1 MSKSKQILSTA
12 LLILVLI
19 VLFILALQPAVEN
32 YHLSDTI
39 MRWLGMNSSQGSEFR
54 AVLHIPY
61 YLIICLV
68 LLWFGRT
75 HSFKSWHMISI
86 GFLLGVSE
94 EVAKHFV
101 PTRDFDL
108 IDIVMDMIGVCL
120 AALIMLLV
128 TYIKR
133 NTSSQ

>member
-1 MSKSKQILSTA
+1 MRKQFLSTA
-12 LLILVLI
+12 LLVVVLI
-19 VLFILALQPAVEN
+19 VLLLLTIQSAMASYQ
-32 YHLSDTI
+32 LSDTI
-39 MRWLGMNSSQGSEFR
+39 MSWFGIKNSKASEFR
-54 AVLHIPY
+54 ALAHIPL

-68 LLWFGRT
+68 LLWFGKT
-75 HSFKSWHMISI
+75 HGIKSWYMISTGVI
-86 GFLLGVSE
+86 LGVSE